1 MKDPSGRKG
10 DTMAASQ
17 TIAPLTKVTLELTV
31 SSGKQPENPTESTVD
46 FDFVCGIGTQG
57 LTAFEVDLLGKRPGE
72 RLQVHIEAGA
82 MADYF
87 EHLRTPILEALET
100 EPPFDLNLAVR
111 TVSRISPR
119 ELVYALA
126 RKGGDGG
133 GCGCGCDCGG

>member
-1 MKDPSGRKG
+1 MPDSR
-10 DTMAASQ
+10 
-17 TIAPLTKVTLELTV
+17 TIAPLTKVTLGLAV
-31 SSGKQPENPTESTVD
+31 SSAQRTDNPSESTVD
-46 FDFVCGIGTQG
+46 FDFVCGIGAQG
-57 LTAFEVDLLGKRPGE
+57 LTAFEMDLHGKRPGE

-87 EHLRTPILEALET
+87 EHLCTPMLEALGT
-100 EPPFDLNLAVR
+100 KPPFDLDLTVR
-111 TVSRISPR
+111 TVSRISDR